1 MTNNN
6 SSNVTTSERL
16 TTVVSYGAILLLF
29 YLVFR
34 IYEPFLTALG
44 WAAVLVIFFYPLHS
58 WFLRR
63 FKPNSA
69 AVFSTATVC
78 VLLIAP
84 AIFVATLFVRE
95 AFSVSRGMQHAFLD
109 ENASIVTSAWLWIAT
124 HLPGLDP
131 HADVVQILEQAI
143 QKQAGFLAER
153 LGTILKNIAAFLFD
167 LGVMIFALFYFFRDA
182 DQILRGV
189 RGILPFDSA
198 HKDTMMTQSSDL
210 ISASVTTSLIIAA
223 IQGALGGLG
232 FSVVGLPAPL
242 FWGVIMAFFSL
253 IPVVG
258 SGLIFVPASLW
269 LGLSGHWGRAI
280 LLLVVC
286 AGVSTVV
293 DNVLRPLLLRGR
305 TELSSLVIFISVVG
319 GVGVFGMLGLVLGPI
334 LVAMAAGVLT
344 VYLDRDEGTQMTA
357 G

>member
-1 MTNNN
+1 MDNNY
-6 SSNVTTSERL
+6 SVNVTTSERL
-16 TTVVSYGAILLLF
+16 TTVVSYGALLLLF

-58 WFLRR
+58 RFLRR
-63 FKPNSA
+63 FKPNRA

-78 VLLIAP
+78 ILLIAP

-109 ENASIVTSAWLWIAT
+109 QHASLVSRAWLWIAS
-124 HLPGLDP
+124 HVPGFDP
-131 HADVVQILEQAI
+131 NADVVQMVEQAI

-167 LGVMIFALFYFFRDA
+167 LGVLIFALFYFFKDA

-189 RGILPFDSA
+189 RGILPFDSV
-198 HKDTMMTQSSDL
+198 HKDTMMTQASDL
-210 ISASVTTSLIIAA
+210 ISASVTTSLIVAA
-223 IQGALGGLG
+223 LQGALGGLG
-232 FSVVGLPAPL
+232 FAIVGLPAPL

-258 SGLIFVPASLW
+258 SGLIFVPAVYVAGARRT
-269 LGLSGHWGRAI
+269 LGPR
-280 LLLVVC
+280 
-286 AGVSTVV
+286 ST
-293 DNVLRPLLLRGR
+293 LA
-305 TELSSLVIFISVVG
+305 G
-319 GVGVFGMLGLVLGPI
+319 GVRGCFN
-334 LVAMAAGVLT
+334 
-344 VYLDRDEGTQMTA
+344 RC
-357 G
+357 

>member
-1 MTNNN
+1 MNTNN

-34 IYEPFLTALG
+34 IYEPFLAALG
-44 WAAVLVIFFYPLHS
+44 WAAVLVIFFYPMHTH
-58 WFLRR
+58 FLSR
-63 FKPNSA
+63 FKPNRA
-69 AVFSTATVC
+69 AVLSTATVC

-109 ENASIVTSAWLWIAT
+109 ETSLVTRTWLWIAT
-124 HLPGLDP
+124 HVPGLDP
-131 HADVVQILEQAI
+131 HADVVEMVEQAI

-189 RGILPFDSA
+189 RGILPFDSS
-198 HKDTMMTQSSDL
+198 HKDVMMTQASDL

-232 FSVVGLPAPL
+232 FAIVGLPAPL

-253 IPVVG
+253 IPLAG

-269 LGLSGHWGRAI
+269 LGLTGHWGRAI
-280 LLLVVC
+280 LLLIVC
-286 AGVSTVV
+286 AGVSTAV

-319 GVGVFGMLGLVLGPI
+319 GVSVFGMLGLVLGPI
-334 LVAMAAGVLT
+334 LVATAAGVLT
-344 VYLDRDEGTQMTA
+344 VYLDRDEGTPMTA